1 MARHEQDREDLL
13 REATALVL
21 RVELLLADVN
31 QSTVIG
37 FRRDGS
43 GSLFVG
49 SDPVF
54 QFNKNNELRR
64 GYWNGKL
71 IKAKKGRLV
80 ELTRVRTAT
89 EVQLRR
95 RELGAE
101 ETNTFLQLLRDSI
114 QQILS
119 AITHHKCTIVG
130 QVPPNADVLSAA
142 ADWLI
147 ALTDDIRIADV
158 PNVG

>member
-13 REATALVL
+13 REATALVQ
-21 RVELLLADVN
+21 RVEFQLDDSSEAIV
-31 QSTVIG
+31 VG
-37 FRRDGS
+37 FRRDNS

-49 SDPVF
+49 SDRVF

-71 IKAKKGRLV
+71 VKAEKGRLV
-80 ELTRVRTAT
+80 ELIRVRTAT

-95 RELGAE
+95 RDFDAE
-101 ETNTFLQLLRDSI
+101 ETNSYLQLLRDSI

-119 AITHHKCTIVG
+119 AFAQHKCTIVG
-130 QVPPNADVLSAA
+130 QVPSDADVLSAV
-142 ADWLI
+142 ADWLN
-147 ALTDDIRIADV
+147 ALEDDIRIADV